1 MTPAS
6 SPAPGSRRPSAAE
19 LSNAASSFML
29 RMSVID
35 CETDAAL
42 DKTRDRHGR
51 IVHPGAAEAA
61 RAHRDKAAVEA
72 YRTHLAP
79 HAEALLDVARLVL
92 DQLPPAR
99 HLAGWQAV
107 LDGLAA
113 STAEI
118 RRVLDRPAD
127 PGSTDERAQHATLW
141 PHLAAWADHGY
152 IASNLADQRD
162 GGQHQKSPLTDE
174 ERQMWTEMAAAAQ
187 RRGELELTESW
198 YAADG
203 QPITLAYL
211 VENGDSTV
219 VALRGDLGVP
229 GWQVIGHYTHE
240 YEAGKDLPA
249 PIPPGVLR
257 PNLSRHNRPAPAPEM
272 SLQDLLRDVVEGRS
286 AGDASNALLGAV
298 QRGYAAGPMLRLQE
312 LVETSGKFASALET
326 VQGQQIAARLS
337 ALGRQIE
344 FLTREVQEAAE
355 DLGAT
360 VAVLPP
366 HRTPS
371 CACAR
376 DPPWTPRHPCRRPS
390 PERPPATA
398 EHPEST
404 RCP

>member
-1 MTPAS
+1 MTVTSTP
-6 SPAPGSRRPSAAE
+6 PPGTPRPSAAE
-19 LSNAASSFML
+19 LSNAAGNFCI
-29 RMSVID
+29 RMSVIGFAAD
-35 CETDAAL
+35 VAL
-42 DKTRDRHGR
+42 DNTCDRHGR
-51 IVHPGAAEAA
+51 TVHPGAAEAA

-92 DQLPPAR
+92 DELPPAR
-99 HLAGWQAV
+99 HLAGWRAV

-118 RRVLDRPAD
+118 RRVLDRPVD
-127 PGSTDERAQHATLW
+127 PGSGDERAQHAALW
-141 PHLAAWADHGY
+141 PHLTVWADHGY

-162 GGQHQKSPLTDE
+162 GGRHQTSPLTDE
-174 ERQMWTEMAAAAQ
+174 ERQKWTDMAVAAQ

-211 VENGDSTV
+211 VEGEDSTV
-219 VALRGDLGVP
+219 VALRGDPGVP

-249 PIPPGVLR
+249 PVPPGVLR
-257 PNLSRHNRPAPAPEM
+257 PDHSRHNRPAPAPEM
-272 SLQDLLRDVVEGRS
+272 SLQDLIRDVVEGRT

-298 QRGYAAGPMLRLQE
+298 QRGYAAGPMIRLQE
-312 LVETSGKFASALET
+312 LLETSAQFASALET
-326 VQGQQIAARLS
+326 AQGRQTAARLS
-337 ALGRQIE
+337 TLGRQIE
-344 FLTREVQEAAE
+344 FLTREVQDAAE

-366 HRTPS
+366 HRTP
-371 CACAR
+371 APRAR
-376 DPPWTPRHPCRRPS
+376 PRPS
-390 PERPPATA
+390 VATSPPVPPPLAGRPSR
-398 EHPEST
+398 HH
-404 RCP
+404 